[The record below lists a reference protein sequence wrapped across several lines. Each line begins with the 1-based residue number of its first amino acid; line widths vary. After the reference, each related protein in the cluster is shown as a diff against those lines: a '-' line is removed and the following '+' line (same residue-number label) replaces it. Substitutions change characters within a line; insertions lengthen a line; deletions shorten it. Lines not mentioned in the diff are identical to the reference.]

1 MGRTA
6 ASVEARE
13 RAHLLIRLAAIAL
26 GGTLVLLAGVGATSL
41 AALILVVYL
50 AAAVTIRYYPP
61 LQRAPFV
68 VPVLDLAA
76 VTGLAFALPLEL
88 GPWMLYT
95 FAIGV
100 AALRSGPVGAVAATA
115 LAVVGYD
122 GALVARGEQA
132 RATDLWPVQAL
143 IAIGLVTAEI
153 VWALGRQDLDTLW
166 SRIHA
171 RALSG
176 LTRQREPEEL
186 LRALI
191 PELVRLQSVRGAWV
205 WSLASDQRVRTTVT
219 AGAAPPAEM
228 IVSADAMRALR
239 APSPL
244 ERIVPDMA
252 GLSIPIS
259 VDPPLA
265 IGVALEPIKDEDRAA
280 TVGAIHDLVGDAA
293 SLLGA
298 AFERTRREAEIQ
310 ALEAT
315 VRAVAEI
322 DGERTQAGV
331 LASTVVEAGR
341 IAEGQA
347 AIVRPSED
355 TVIVG
360 DLPGGA
366 LAELARDRRLPAVV
380 GTHEASLAAQTL
392 GADTTVALVGISEGR
407 VLAAVGPAEILTA
420 RLPLLERVAE
430 AARDRLA
437 IVSERDAMQLAA
449 SELGRDVETLG
460 GALRAKEDALAT
472 AVHELRNPLTAVH
485 GYATLMS
492 RNLQAVQGQLT
503 QLERLMADLLSAEQ
517 RTESGETPVDAVGAA
532 REAIARA
539 RIRGAKID
547 LEAPTAPVRVAIG
560 EARFAQLLD
569 NLISNAMKYSR
580 PSTPILVTITVA
592 GAGASGR
599 EATGQISVAD
609 QGIGIPPEQ
618 LSKVFDRFYR
628 VGGAADPV
636 AGQGLGLSICKEI
649 VTAHGGRIWAESEGP
664 GRGSTFSFTLP
675 LAVGAPA
682 T

>member
-6 ASVEARE
+6 ATTDARE

-41 AALILVVYL
+41 AALILVLYL
-50 AAAVTIRYYPP
+50 AAAVSVRYSPL
-61 LQRAPFV
+61 LQRVPFG
-68 VPVLDLAA
+68 VPVLDVAA
-76 VTGLAFALPLEL
+76 VTGLVFALPLEL
-88 GPWMLYT
+88 GPWILYA

-122 GALVARGEQA
+122 AALVARGEQA

-143 IAIGLVTAEI
+143 IAIGLVIAEI
-153 VWALGRQDLDTLW
+153 VWALGRQDLETLW

-186 LRALI
+186 LRALV
-191 PELVRLQSVRGAWV
+191 PELARLQSVRGAWV
-205 WSLASDQRVRTTVT
+205 WALAPDQRVRTTVT
-219 AGAAPPAEM
+219 AGAAPAAEM
-228 IVSADAMRALR
+228 IVSADALRALR

-244 ERIVPDMA
+244 ERIVPDMT

-259 VDPPLA
+259 VDPPLV
-265 IGVALEPIKDEDRAA
+265 IGVALESIKDEDRAA
-280 TVGAIHDLVGDAA
+280 TTGAIHDLVGDAA

-315 VRAVAEI
+315 VRGIAEI

-331 LASTVVEAGR
+331 LASTVLEAGR
-341 IAEGQA
+341 LATGRA
-347 AIVRPSED
+347 AIVRPAEG

-380 GTHEASLAAQTL
+380 GTNEAPLAAQTM
-392 GADTTVALVGISEGR
+392 GGDTTVALVGISDGR
-407 VLAAVGPAEILTA
+407 VLAAVGPAEVLTA
-420 RLPLLERVAE
+420 RLPLLERLAR
-430 AARDRLA
+430 AARDRLD

-449 SELGRDVETLG
+449 NELGHDVETLG

-503 QLERLMADLLSAEQ
+503 QLERLMADLLSAEH
-517 RTESGETPVDAVGAA
+517 RTEGGEAPADAVSGA

-539 RIRGAKID
+539 RVRGARID
-547 LEAPTAPVRVAIG
+547 LDAPAGPVRVAIG
-560 EARFAQLLD
+560 EARFAQILD

-580 PSTPILVTITVA
+580 PAAPIVVTIAVEGGHGTV
-592 GAGASGR
+592 
-599 EATGQISVAD
+599 SVAD
-609 QGIGIPPEQ
+609 QGIGIPPDD
-618 LSKVFDRFYR
+618 LARVFDRFYR
-628 VGGAADPV
+628 IGGTADAV

-649 VTAHGGRIWAESEGP
+649 VTAHGGKIWVESAGS
-664 GRGSTFSFTLP
+664 GHGSTFSFTLP
-675 LAVGAPA
+675 LAVAAP
-682 T
+682 TT

>member
-6 ASVEARE
+6 AAVQARE

-41 AALILVVYL
+41 AALILVLYL
-50 AAAVTIRYYPP
+50 AAAVSVRYYPP
-61 LQRAPFV
+61 LQRVAFV
-68 VPVLDLAA
+68 VPVLDVAA
-76 VTGLAFALPLEL
+76 ITGLVFALPLEL
-88 GPWMLYT
+88 GPWILYA

-122 GALVARGEQA
+122 AALVARGEQA

-143 IAIGLVTAEI
+143 IAIGLVIAEI
-153 VWALGRQDLDTLW
+153 VWALGRQDVDTLW

-186 LRALI
+186 LRALV
-191 PELVRLQSVRGAWV
+191 PELARLQSVRGAWV
-205 WSLASDQRVRTTVT
+205 WALASDQRVRTTVT

-228 IVSADAMRALR
+228 IVSADGLRALR

-244 ERIVPDMA
+244 ERIVPTMT

-280 TVGAIHDLVGDAA
+280 TTGAIHDLVGDAA

-298 AFERTRREAEIQ
+298 AFERTRREAEIL

-315 VRAVAEI
+315 VRAIAEI
-322 DGERTQAGV
+322 DRERTQAGV

-341 IAEGQA
+341 IATGRA
-347 AIVRPSED
+347 AIVRPSD
-355 TVIVG
+355 GTVVVG

-366 LAELARDRRLPAVV
+366 FAELARDRRLPAVV
-380 GTHEASLAAQTL
+380 GTDEAALAAQTL
-392 GADTTVALVGISEGR
+392 GADITVALVGISEGR
-407 VLAAVGPAEILTA
+407 VLAAVGPADVLTA
-420 RLPLLERVAE
+420 RLPLLERLAQ

-460 GALRAKEDALAT
+460 GALRAREDALAT

-517 RTESGETPVDAVGAA
+517 RTQGDEAPVDAVGAA

-539 RIRGAKID
+539 RVRGAKID
-547 LEAPTAPVRVAIG
+547 LDAPTDPVRVAIG

-569 NLISNAMKYSR
+569 NLISNAMKYS
-580 PSTPILVTITVA
+580 PPGESILVTVA
-592 GAGASGR
+592 
-599 EATGQISVAD
+599 VAD
-609 QGIGIPPEQ
+609 SLGKVTVTDHGLGIPAEH
-618 LSKVFDRFYR
+618 LARVFDRFYR
-628 VGGAADPV
+628 VGGTSDAI

-649 VTAHGGRIWAESEGP
+649 VTAHGGKIWAESKGP
-664 GRGSTFSFTLP
+664 GQGSTFSFTLP
-675 LAVGAPA
+675 LAVGAA
-682 T
+682 TT

>member
-1 MGRTA
+1 VA
-6 ASVEARE
+6 AIAARE
-13 RAHLLIRLAAIAL
+13 RAHLLVRLAAIAL

-41 AALILVVYL
+41 AALILLLYL
-50 AAAVTIRYYPP
+50 AAAVSVRYFPP
-61 LQRAPFV
+61 LQRVALL
-68 VPVLDLAA
+68 VPVLDVAA
-76 VTGLAFALPLEL
+76 VTGLVFALPLEL
-88 GPWMLYT
+88 GPWILYA

-122 GALVARGEQA
+122 AALVARGEQA

-143 IAIGLVTAEI
+143 IAIGLVIAEI
-153 VWALGRQDLDTLW
+153 VWALGRQDVDTLW

-176 LTRQREPEEL
+176 LTRQREPDEIL
-186 LRALI
+186 SALV
-191 PELVRLQSVRGAWV
+191 PELARLQSVRGAWV
-205 WSLASDQRVRTTVT
+205 WALAADQRVRTTVT

-259 VDPPLA
+259 VDPPLT

-280 TVGAIHDLVGDAA
+280 TTGAIHDLVGDAA

-298 AFERTRREAEIQ
+298 AFERTRRESEIQ

-315 VRAVAEI
+315 VRAIAEI

-331 LASTVVEAGR
+331 LASTVVETGR
-341 IAEGQA
+341 IATGRA
-347 AIVRPSED
+347 AIVRPSEG
-355 TVIVG
+355 TVVVG

-366 LAELARDRRLPAVV
+366 VAELARDRRLPAVV
-380 GTHEASLAAQTL
+380 STNEAPLAAQTL
-392 GADTTVALVGISEGR
+392 GADATVALVGISEGR
-407 VLAAVGPAEILTA
+407 VLAAIGPPEVLTA
-420 RLPLLERVAE
+420 RLPLLERIGH

-437 IVSERDAMQLAA
+437 IIAERDAMQLAA

-460 GALRAKEDALAT
+460 GALRAREDALAT

-517 RTESGETPVDAVGAA
+517 RTEGAEAPVNAVSAA
-532 REAIARA
+532 RDAIARA
-539 RIRGAKID
+539 RVRGAKVD
-547 LEAPTAPVRVAIG
+547 LDAPTDPVRVAIG

-569 NLISNAMKYSR
+569 NLISNAMKYS
-580 PSTPILVTITVA
+580 PPGEAIIVAISQTDGLGKVTVTDH
-592 GAGASGR
+592 GL
-599 EATGQISVAD
+599 
-609 QGIGIPPEQ
+609 GIPTEH
-618 LSKVFDRFYR
+618 LARVFDRFYR
-628 VGGAADPV
+628 VGGTADAV

-649 VTAHGGRIWAESEGP
+649 VTAHGGKIWAESAGV
-664 GRGSTFSFTLP
+664 GQGSTFSFTLP
-675 LAVGAPA
+675 LAVAAP
-682 T
+682 TT

>member
-1 MGRTA
+1 VGRTA
-6 ASVEARE
+6 AAIEARE

-41 AALILVVYL
+41 AALILVLYL
-50 AAAVTIRYYPP
+50 AASVTVRYYPP
-61 LQRAPFV
+61 LQRVPFV
-68 VPVLDLAA
+68 VPVLDVAA
-76 VTGLAFALPLEL
+76 VTGLVFALPLEL
-88 GPWMLYT
+88 GPWILYA

-122 GALVARGEQA
+122 AALVARGEQA

-143 IAIGLVTAEI
+143 IAVGLVIAEI
-153 VWALGRQDLDTLW
+153 VWALGRQDVDTLW

-176 LTRQREPEEL
+176 LTRQREPDEL
-186 LRALI
+186 LRALV
-191 PELVRLQSVRGAWV
+191 PELARLQSVRGAWV
-205 WSLASDQRVRTTVT
+205 WALSSDQRVRTTIT

-228 IVSADAMRALR
+228 IVPADALRALR
-239 APSPL
+239 ALSPL

-259 VDPPLA
+259 VDPPLTV
-265 IGVALEPIKDEDRAA
+265 GVALETIKDEDRAA
-280 TVGAIHDLVGDAA
+280 TIGAIHDLVGDAA
-293 SLLGA
+293 SLLEA
-298 AFERTRREAEIQ
+298 AFERTRRESEIQ

-315 VRAVAEI
+315 VRAIAEI

-331 LASTVVEAGR
+331 LAATVVETGR
-341 IAEGQA
+341 IAAGRA
-347 AIVRPSED
+347 AIVRPSEG
-355 TVIVG
+355 TVVVG

-366 LAELARDRRLPAVV
+366 VAELARDRRLPAVV
-380 GTHEASLAAQTL
+380 GTNEAPLAVQAL

-407 VLAAVGPAEILTA
+407 VLAAVGPAELLTA
-420 RLPLLERVAE
+420 RLPLLERLAQ

-437 IVSERDAMQLAA
+437 IVVERDAMQLAA
-449 SELGRDVETLG
+449 NELGRDVETLG

-517 RTESGETPVDAVGAA
+517 KTEGSEEPVDAVGAA

-547 LEAPTAPVRVAIG
+547 LDAPTDAVRVAIG

-569 NLISNAMKYSR
+569 NLISNAMKFSR
-580 PSTPILVTITVA
+580 PAEPIVVAVTLE
-592 GAGASGR
+592 GSDGR
-599 EATGQISVAD
+599 VSVSD
-609 QGIGIPPEQ
+609 QGIGIPPDH
-618 LSKVFDRFYR
+618 LSRVFDRFYR
-628 VGGAADPV
+628 VGGAADAV

-649 VTAHGGRIWAESEGP
+649 VTAHGGKIWAESEGP
-664 GRGSTFSFTLP
+664 GRGSTFSFVLP
-675 LAVGAPA
+675 LSVGAPA
-682 T
+682 A

>member
-6 ASVEARE
+6 ATTDARE

-41 AALILVVYL
+41 AALILVLYL
-50 AAAVTIRYYPP
+50 AAAVSVRYSPL
-61 LQRAPFV
+61 LQRVPFG
-68 VPVLDLAA
+68 VPVLDVAA
-76 VTGLAFALPLEL
+76 VTGLVFALPLEL
-88 GPWMLYT
+88 GPWILYA

-122 GALVARGEQA
+122 AALVARGEQA

-143 IAIGLVTAEI
+143 IAIGLVIAEI
-153 VWALGRQDLDTLW
+153 VWALGRQDLETLW

-186 LRALI
+186 LRALV
-191 PELVRLQSVRGAWV
+191 PELARLQSVRGAWV
-205 WSLASDQRVRTTVT
+205 WALAPDQRVRTMVT
-219 AGAAPPAEM
+219 AGAAPAAEV
-228 IVSADAMRALR
+228 IVSADALRALR

-244 ERIVPDMA
+244 ERIVPDMT

-259 VDPPLA
+259 VDPPLV
-265 IGVALEPIKDEDRAA
+265 IGVALESIKDEDRAA
-280 TVGAIHDLVGDAA
+280 TTGAIHDLVGDAA

-315 VRAVAEI
+315 VRAIAEI
-322 DGERTQAGV
+322 EGERTQAGV
-331 LASTVVEAGR
+331 LASTVLEAGR
-341 IAEGQA
+341 LATGRA
-347 AIVRPSED
+347 AIVRPAEG

-380 GTHEASLAAQTL
+380 GTNEAPLAAQTM
-392 GADTTVALVGISEGR
+392 GADTTVALVTISDGR
-407 VLAAVGPAEILTA
+407 VLAAVGPAEVLTA
-420 RLPLLERVAE
+420 RLPLLERLAR
-430 AARDRLA
+430 AARDRLD

-449 SELGRDVETLG
+449 NELGRDVETLG

-503 QLERLMADLLSAEQ
+503 QLERLMADLLSAEH
-517 RTESGETPVDAVGAA
+517 RTEGGEAPAEAVSGA

-539 RIRGAKID
+539 RVRGARID
-547 LEAPTAPVRVAIG
+547 LDAPAGPVRVAIG
-560 EARFAQLLD
+560 EARFAQILD

-580 PSTPILVTITVA
+580 PAAPIVVTIAVE
-592 GAGASGR
+592 GGHGMV
-599 EATGQISVAD
+599 GVAD
-609 QGIGIPPEQ
+609 QGIGIPPDD
-618 LSKVFDRFYR
+618 LARVFDRFYR
-628 VGGAADPV
+628 VGGTADAV

-649 VTAHGGRIWAESEGP
+649 VTAHGGKIWVESAGS
-664 GRGSTFSFTLP
+664 GHGSTFSFTLP
-675 LAVGAPA
+675 LAVAAP
-682 T
+682 TT

>member
-6 ASVEARE
+6 ATTDARE

-41 AALILVVYL
+41 AALILVLYL
-50 AAAVTIRYYPP
+50 AAAVSVRYSPL
-61 LQRAPFV
+61 LQRVPFG
-68 VPVLDLAA
+68 VPVLDVAA
-76 VTGLAFALPLEL
+76 VTGLVFALPLEL
-88 GPWMLYT
+88 GPWILYA

-122 GALVARGEQA
+122 AALVARGEQA

-143 IAIGLVTAEI
+143 IAIGLVIAEI
-153 VWALGRQDLDTLW
+153 VWALGRQDLETLW

-186 LRALI
+186 LRALV
-191 PELVRLQSVRGAWV
+191 PELARLQSVRGAWV
-205 WSLASDQRVRTTVT
+205 WALAPDQRVRTTVT
-219 AGAAPPAEM
+219 AGAVPAAEM
-228 IVSADAMRALR
+228 TVSADALRALR

-244 ERIVPDMA
+244 ERIVPDMT

-259 VDPPLA
+259 VDPPLV
-265 IGVALEPIKDEDRAA
+265 IGVALESIKDEDRAA
-280 TVGAIHDLVGDAA
+280 TTGAIHDLVGDAA

-315 VRAVAEI
+315 VRGIAEI

-331 LASTVVEAGR
+331 LASTVLEAGR
-341 IAEGQA
+341 IATGQA
-347 AIVRPSED
+347 AIVRPSEG

-380 GTHEASLAAQTL
+380 GTNEAPLAAQTM
-392 GADTTVALVGISEGR
+392 GGDTTVALVGISDGR
-407 VLAAVGPAEILTA
+407 VLAAVGPAEVLTA
-420 RLPLLERVAE
+420 RLPLLERLAR
-430 AARDRLA
+430 AARDRLD

-449 SELGRDVETLG
+449 NELGHDVETLG

-517 RTESGETPVDAVGAA
+517 RTEGGEPVDAVGSA

-539 RIRGAKID
+539 RVRGARID
-547 LEAPTAPVRVAIG
+547 LDAPAGPVRVAIG
-560 EARFAQLLD
+560 EARFAQILD

-580 PSTPILVTITVA
+580 PAAPIVVTI
-592 GAGASGR
+592 GAEGGH
-599 EATGQISVAD
+599 GMVSVAD
-609 QGIGIPPEQ
+609 QGIGIPPDD
-618 LSKVFDRFYR
+618 LARVFDRFYR
-628 VGGAADPV
+628 VGGTADAV

-649 VTAHGGRIWAESEGP
+649 VIAHGGKIWAESEGP
-664 GRGSTFSFTLP
+664 GRGTTFSFTLP

>member
-1 MGRTA
+1 
-6 ASVEARE
+6 
-13 RAHLLIRLAAIAL
+13 
-26 GGTLVLLAGVGATSL
+26 
-41 AALILVVYL
+41 
-50 AAAVTIRYYPP
+50 
-61 LQRAPFV
+61 
-68 VPVLDLAA
+68 
-76 VTGLAFALPLEL
+76 
-88 GPWMLYT
+88 
-95 FAIGV
+95 
-100 AALRSGPVGAVAATA
+100 
-115 LAVVGYD
+115 
-122 GALVARGEQA
+122 
-132 RATDLWPVQAL
+132 
-143 IAIGLVTAEI
+143 
-153 VWALGRQDLDTLW
+153 
-166 SRIHA
+166 
-171 RALSG
+171 
-176 LTRQREPEEL
+176 
-186 LRALI
+186 
-191 PELVRLQSVRGAWV
+191 
-205 WSLASDQRVRTTVT
+205 
-219 AGAAPPAEM
+219 M

-244 ERIVPDMA
+244 ERILPDMA

-265 IGVALEPIKDEDRAA
+265 IGVALEPINDEDRPA

-298 AFERTRREAEIQ
+298 AFERTRREAEIK

-315 VRAVAEI
+315 VRAIAEI

-331 LASTVVEAGR
+331 VASTVLEAGR
-341 IAEGQA
+341 IVTGRAT
-347 AIVRPSED
+347 IVRPSD
-355 TVIVG
+355 GTAVVG

-380 GTHEASLAAQTL
+380 GAHETPLAAQML
-392 GADTTVALVGISEGR
+392 GSDTTVAFVGISEGR

-420 RLPLLERVAE
+420 RLPLLERVAQ

-437 IVSERDAMQLAA
+437 IISERDAMQLAA
-449 SELGRDVETLG
+449 NELGRDVETLG

-517 RTESGETPVDAVGAA
+517 RTEGGDEPIDAIAAA

-547 LEAPTAPVRVAIG
+547 LDAPAMPVRVAIG
-560 EARFAQLLD
+560 EARFAQILD
-569 NLISNAMKYSR
+569 NLISNAMKYSQ
-580 PSTPILVTITVA
+580 PATPILVTIGVEA
-592 GAGASGR
+592 GQGR
-599 EATGQISVAD
+599 VSVSDQGMGIPAD
-609 QGIGIPPEQ
+609 Q
-618 LSKVFDRFYR
+618 LSRVFDRFYR
-628 VGGAADPV
+628 VGGSGDAV

-649 VTAHGGRIWAESEGP
+649 VTAHGGRIWVESAGP
-664 GRGSTFSFTLP
+664 GLGSTFSFTLP

>member
-6 ASVEARE
+6 AGIEARE

-41 AALILVVYL
+41 SALILVLYL
-50 AAAVTIRYYPP
+50 AAAVSVRYYPP
-61 LQRAPFV
+61 LQRVPFV
-68 VPVLDLAA
+68 VPVLDVAA
-76 VTGLAFALPLEL
+76 VTGLVFALPLEL
-88 GPWMLYT
+88 GPWILYA

-122 GALVARGEQA
+122 AALVARGEQA

-143 IAIGLVTAEI
+143 IAIGLVIAEI
-153 VWALGRQDLDTLW
+153 VWALGRQDVDTLW

-171 RALSG
+171 RALSS
-176 LTRQREPEEL
+176 LTRQREPLEL
-186 LRALI
+186 LRALV
-191 PELVRLQSVRGAWV
+191 PELARLQSVRGAWV
-205 WSLASDQRVRTTVT
+205 WELGSDQRVRTTIT
-219 AGAAPPAEM
+219 AGAAPLPEM
-228 IVSADAMRALR
+228 IVSADALRALR
-239 APSPL
+239 APSSL
-244 ERIVPDMA
+244 DRIVPGMT

-265 IGVALEPIKDEDRAA
+265 IGVALEPMKDEDRAA
-280 TVGAIHDLVGDAA
+280 TTGAIHDLVGDAA

-298 AFERTRREAEIQ
+298 AFERTRRESETQ

-315 VRAVAEI
+315 VRAIAEI

-341 IAEGQA
+341 IVTGQA
-347 AIVRPSED
+347 AIVRPSEG
-355 TVIVG
+355 TVVVG

-366 LAELARDRRLPAVV
+366 LAELARDRRLPAVA
-380 GTHEASLAAQTL
+380 GTHEAPLAAQML
-392 GADTTVALVGISEGR
+392 GPDTTVAFVGISDGR
-407 VLAAVGPAEILTA
+407 VLAAMGPADVLTA
-420 RLPLLERVAE
+420 RLPLLERLAQ

-449 SELGRDVETLG
+449 NELGRDVETLG
-460 GALRAKEDALAT
+460 GALRAREDALAT

-517 RTESGETPVDAVGAA
+517 RTQGGEAPVDAVSAA

-539 RIRGAKID
+539 RVRGARID
-547 LEAPTAPVRVAIG
+547 LDAPADSVRLAIG

-569 NLISNAMKYSR
+569 NLIANAMKYS
-580 PSTPILVTITVA
+580 PPGESILVTIAAADGLAKVTVTDH
-592 GAGASGR
+592 GL
-599 EATGQISVAD
+599 
-609 QGIGIPPEQ
+609 GIPAEH
-618 LSKVFDRFYR
+618 LGRIFDRFYR
-628 VGGAADPV
+628 VGGTADAV

-649 VTAHGGRIWAESEGP
+649 VTAHGGKIWAESEGP

-675 LAVGAPA
+675 LAVRAA
-682 T
+682 TT